1 MSLHGDYPPRRKK
14 IFRDSK
20 SKYLN
25 DISTC
30 CTEDVQNMY
39 RRCTIYLEYYY
50 SERECKGADL
60 QQYQY
65 QYWRLM

>member
-30 CTEDVQNMY
+30 CTEDVEEVIPPGGEKKIGT
-39 RRCTIYLEYYY
+39 CTE
-50 SERECKGADL
+50 DV
-60 QQYQY
+60 QYI
-65 QYWRLM
+65 

>member
-20 SKYLN
+20 SKSQN

-30 CTEDVQNMY
+30 CTEDRRTKHVQKMY
-39 RRCTIYLEYYY
+39 NIFRIL
-50 SERECKGADL
+50 L
-60 QQYQY
+60 Q
-65 QYWRLM
+65 